1 MCRFMLPSG
10 IKRWLK
16 LAQYRIVDLAFS
28 QDAGLQEGYGDP
40 THIELI
46 HGFLQFMQVREALP
60 L

>member
-1 MCRFMLPSG
+1 MLPSG
-10 IKRWLK
+10 IERRLK
-16 LAQYRIVDLAFS
+16 LAHYRIADLAFS
-28 QDAGLQEGYGDP
+28 QDAGLQEGHGDP